1 MSKFIFFLMILL
13 YLKTIKSQLII
24 SISPYQSRLNEIF
37 NNYFNYFSNENI
49 NHTFELE
56 DLQVNNQAILFTHV
70 NFKKN
75 ENIKPYLKCINETY
89 NFMIFA
95 PFPFQLQC
103 HYIFSKNST
112 LKNQGKVTISIY
124 YIYVNQIVNNNN
136 YDFDIIIKEKKSDVE
151 SNYRLFL
158 DKADPSSRM
167 EILKLLDNQF
177 LKNNIEV
184 LKGLIRTFLF
194 QSMEDEYKKSVH
206 LILSSIFKK
215 KDLRIDLS
223 FVKFPEFYKNIS
235 ILTYYSGNIKGTGI
249 MNNTFF
255 DNEEFKNFSNE
266 QQNKKKYF
274 INYELLKQIISKSE
288 YGKNNIILSKDF
300 PLQLPEY
307 FFDIINWESIINNQ
321 TDSNTVKII
330 INIKNIRN
338 NQLNTIL
345 NTKLNIKIMN
355 ESNEV
360 IFLEFNSK
368 VDFYLKVNLKYS
380 NTINIC
386 TELFV
391 IKEID
396 DKEKSELIE
405 EKLYE
410 IFDKN
415 IEKICLFEKGINLSE
430 EFIYIDEFYLEESG
444 IYIIGEGRKEY

>member
-56 DLQVNNQAILFTHV
+56 DLQLNDEAIIFPNV
-70 NFKKN
+70 QFQKN
-75 ENIKPYLKCINETY
+75 ENIKPYLKCINETH
-89 NFMIFA
+89 NFIIFA

-103 HYIFSKNST
+103 YYIFSKNST
-112 LKNQGKVTISIY
+112 LKTQGKVTISIY

-158 DKADPSSRM
+158 DKADPSARM
-167 EILKLLDNQF
+167 EILKLLEKLF

-194 QSMEDEYKKSVH
+194 QSMEDEYNKSVY

-215 KDLRIDLS
+215 KYLRIDLS

-249 MNNTFF
+249 MNNISF

-274 INYELLKQIISKSE
+274 INYELLNQIISKSE
-288 YGKNNIILSKDF
+288 YQKNNIILSKDF
-300 PLQLPEY
+300 PFQLPEY
-307 FFDIINWESIINNQ
+307 FFDIINWETIITNQ
-321 TDSNTVKII
+321 TDSNTVKIK
-330 INIKNIRN
+330 INIKNITN
-338 NQLNTIL
+338 NQLNKVL
-345 NTKLNIKIMN
+345 NTKLNIKIMH
-355 ESNEV
+355 ESNKD
-360 IFLEFNSK
+360 IFLEFNCE

-380 NTINIC
+380 STINIC
-386 TELFV
+386 TEIFA

-396 DKEKSELIE
+396 DIEKSEMIE
-405 EKLYE
+405 EKLDE
-410 IFDKN
+410 ILAKN
-415 IEKICLFEKGINLSE
+415 IQKICLFEKGINLSQ
-430 EFIYIDEFYLEESG
+430 EFIYIDEYYLEESG

>member
-1 MSKFIFFLMILL
+1 
-13 YLKTIKSQLII
+13 
-24 SISPYQSRLNEIF
+24 
-37 NNYFNYFSNENI
+37 
-49 NHTFELE
+49 
-56 DLQVNNQAILFTHV
+56 
-70 NFKKN
+70 
-75 ENIKPYLKCINETY
+75 
-89 NFMIFA
+89 
-95 PFPFQLQC
+95 
-103 HYIFSKNST
+103 
-112 LKNQGKVTISIY
+112 
-124 YIYVNQIVNNNN
+124 
-136 YDFDIIIKEKKSDVE
+136 
-151 SNYRLFL
+151 
-158 DKADPSSRM
+158 M

-380 NTINIC
+380 STINIC

-430 EFIYIDEFYLEESG
+430 EFIYIDEYYLEESG

>member
-1 MSKFIFFLMILL
+1 MSKLIFFLMILL

-56 DLQVNNQAILFTHV
+56 DLQVNNQAIIFPHIK
-70 NFKKN
+70 FKKN
-75 ENIKPYLKCINETY
+75 EGIKPYLKCINETY

-95 PFPFQLQC
+95 PFPFQLEC
-103 HYIFSKNST
+103 HYLFSDNST
-112 LKNQGKVTISIY
+112 LKNRGKVTISIY
-124 YIYVNQIVNNNN
+124 YIYVNQMVNNNN

-158 DKADPSSRM
+158 DKADPSARM

-177 LKNNIEV
+177 LKNNREV
-184 LKGLIRTFLF
+184 LKGLIRTFLI
-194 QSMEDEYKKSVH
+194 QSMEDEYNKSVH

-215 KDLRIDLS
+215 KYLRIDLS

-235 ILTYYSGNIKGTGI
+235 ILTYYSGNIKGTDI
-249 MNNTFF
+249 MNNTSF

-380 NTINIC
+380 STINIC

-396 DKEKSELIE
+396 NKEKSELIE

-430 EFIYIDEFYLEESG
+430 EFIYIDEYYLEESG
-444 IYIIGEGRKEY
+444 IYIIGEGRKE

>member
-49 NHTFELE
+49 NHIFELE
-56 DLQVNNQAILFTHV
+56 DLQVNNQAIIFPHIK
-70 NFKKN
+70 FKKN
-75 ENIKPYLKCINETY
+75 EGIKPYLKCINETY

-95 PFPFQLQC
+95 PFPFQLEC
-103 HYIFSKNST
+103 HYLFSDNST
-112 LKNQGKVTISIY
+112 LKNRGKVTISIY
-124 YIYVNQIVNNNN
+124 YIYVNQMVNNNN

-177 LKNNIEV
+177 LKNNREV
-184 LKGLIRTFLF
+184 LKGLIRTFLI
-194 QSMEDEYKKSVH
+194 QSMEDEYNKSVH

-215 KDLRIDLS
+215 KYLRIDLS

-235 ILTYYSGNIKGTGI
+235 ILTYYSGNIKGTDI
-249 MNNTFF
+249 MNNTSF

-380 NTINIC
+380 STINIC

-396 DKEKSELIE
+396 NKEKSELIE

-430 EFIYIDEFYLEESG
+430 EFIYIDEYYLEESG
-444 IYIIGEGRKEY
+444 IYIIGEGRKE

>member
-1 MSKFIFFLMILL
+1 
-13 YLKTIKSQLII
+13 
-24 SISPYQSRLNEIF
+24 
-37 NNYFNYFSNENI
+37 
-49 NHTFELE
+49 
-56 DLQVNNQAILFTHV
+56 
-70 NFKKN
+70 
-75 ENIKPYLKCINETY
+75 
-89 NFMIFA
+89 
-95 PFPFQLQC
+95 
-103 HYIFSKNST
+103 
-112 LKNQGKVTISIY
+112 
-124 YIYVNQIVNNNN
+124 
-136 YDFDIIIKEKKSDVE
+136 
-151 SNYRLFL
+151 
-158 DKADPSSRM
+158 
-167 EILKLLDNQF
+167 
-177 LKNNIEV
+177 
-184 LKGLIRTFLF
+184 
-194 QSMEDEYKKSVH
+194 MEDEYNKSVH

-215 KDLRIDLS
+215 KYLRIDLS

-235 ILTYYSGNIKGTGI
+235 ILTYYSGNIKGTDI
-249 MNNTFF
+249 MNNTSF

-380 NTINIC
+380 STINIC

-430 EFIYIDEFYLEESG
+430 EFIYIDEYYLEESG
-444 IYIIGEGRKEY
+444 IYIIGEGRKE